1 MDSFEMIQVQRKV
14 GENQIV
20 TVWTEILGS
29 ETGADVAVFPL
40 NVEINFGSVGE
51 DWRLGTTQV
60 TQLIIVMRDNVNKN
74 TETWP
79 QQLELYDYSS

>member
-29 ETGADVAVFPL
+29 ETRAAVAVFPL
-40 NVEINFGSVGE
+40 NVEINFGSVRE
-51 DWRLGTTQV
+51 DWRLSTAQV